1 MGGAQTAWTSSAV
14 PANLLSISLSLEPE
28 LAIEVCVGAEQEQLG
43 NVSCCQ
49 LMDASQPDFSVV
61 DVVLVGLQQ
70 VYSLQN
76 NLIKR

>member
-1 MGGAQTAWTSSAV
+1 
-14 PANLLSISLSLEPE
+14 
-28 LAIEVCVGAEQEQLG
+28 EVCVGAEQEQLG